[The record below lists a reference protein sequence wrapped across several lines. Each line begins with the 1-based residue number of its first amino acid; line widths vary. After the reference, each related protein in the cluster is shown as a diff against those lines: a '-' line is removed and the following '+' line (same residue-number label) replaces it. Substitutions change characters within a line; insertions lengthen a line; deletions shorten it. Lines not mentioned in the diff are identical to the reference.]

1 MKVKGHVV
9 NDAKVFSGR
18 LMSPAEVAEAL
29 AGKAGVLSAIHGWY
43 LCGDMTERGYDSL
56 VRNPDRGG
64 VRLSSFIGPLG
75 GTYLVVTHQSMAC
88 QHRFLLSLGEETV
101 QAFLTSLAE
110 YPLQATLGCDGGS
123 AAVVVNDQ
131 LDPVALKPL
140 LKPYAKPVDNVGLY
154 LSEYRL
160 AVDRASKRGG
170 IPSVLADVPVKD
182 VSLSIVPPESVV
194 QRMRIDLMPEPSG
207 AMQ

>member
-1 MKVKGHVV
+1 MKGHLV
-9 NDAKVFSGR
+9 NQAKVFSGR
-18 LMSPAEVAEAL
+18 LMSPAEVAQAL
-29 AGKAGVLSAIHGWY
+29 AGKTGVLSAIQGWY
-43 LCGDMTERGYDSL
+43 LCGDMTERGYDNL

-75 GTYLVVTHQSMAC
+75 GTYLVVTHQSLAC
-88 QHRFLLSLGEETV
+88 QHRFLLSLGEEIV
-101 QAFLTSLAE
+101 QAFVNSLAE

-140 LKPYAKPVDNVGLY
+140 LKPYAKPVDDVALY

-160 AVDRASKRGG
+160 AVDEASKRGR
-170 IPSVLADVPVKD
+170 IPSVLEGVAVEDI
-182 VSLSIVPPESVV
+182 SLSIVPPESVV
-194 QRMRIDLMPEPSG
+194 QRLRIDLMPATVG